1 MEEIKIRPTFIRT
14 KNVRNFEALM
24 DGLALGED
32 DSRLGLVYGRAGR
45 GKSRTAQWYA
55 ANHGYVY
62 MFVLT
67 VWRTNETE
75 FLRALCRELH
85 IKAPPKRKNDCFLAV
100 MDRLIDERKPVFLDE
115 FEKLPQNYLGI
126 IRELTETT
134 GVPFVLIGEEELLA
148 YMRRDSR
155 VWSRTYQQIEFQPIT
170 ESDIILYA
178 GEAARIK
185 LSSPVAKI
193 LLAASGG
200 DFRIVRRDLLKL
212 VFYANSIPTRDIT
225 EEMAQVAV
233 KVGLQGA
240 EENGRPPLKAV

>member
-1 MEEIKIRPTFIRT
+1 
-14 KNVRNFEALM
+14 
-24 DGLALGED
+24 
-32 DSRLGLVYGRAGR
+32 
-45 GKSRTAQWYA
+45 
-55 ANHGYVY
+55 
-62 MFVLT
+62 
-67 VWRTNETE
+67 
-75 FLRALCRELH
+75 
-85 IKAPPKRKNDCFLAV
+85 
-100 MDRLIDERKPVFLDE
+100 MDRLIDERKPIFLDE

-148 YMRRDSR
+148 YMRRDER

-212 VFYANSIPTRDIT
+212 VFYATPYRRGTSPRRWRRWRSRSGCKGLKKT
-225 EEMAQVAV
+225 E
-233 KVGLQGA
+233 
-240 EENGRPPLKAV
+240 GRR